1 MKTVWILFTV
11 AALVVVL
18 SACTDAAGRNK
29 TTPTAPVTTTEAPS
43 TPSADP
49 TTLTATDP
57 TTPSATPTGTITRER
72 ALEIALAK
80 AGLTADAV
88 HDIDIELDRDDGV
101 LHYDVDFETATAE
114 YEFEIDAATGK
125 LLTERPT
132 EAASITRDAAINA
145 ALAHAGV
152 AKNATRELSAELDR
166 ERLGTVWEV
175 EFESGTWEYSYEI
188 DAATGA
194 VLRSEKEHND

>member
-43 TPSADP
+43 TPSSAAP

-57 TTPSATPTGTITRER
+57 TTPSVTPTGTITRER

-88 HDIDIELDRDDGV
+88 HDIDIELDRDGGV

-125 LLTERPT
+125 LLTEHPT

-152 AKNATRELSAELDR
+152 AKNATRELSAEL
-166 ERLGTVWEV
+166 
-175 EFESGTWEYSYEI
+175 
-188 DAATGA
+188 GA
-194 VLRSEKEHND
+194 VSRRTVNE